1 MFGLIFLT
9 LAISLYIYMRLSRG
23 ITRSASCLVGK
34 TAIVTGAN
42 SGIGYQ
48 TVLNLASRGCRVI
61 MADVADMTQSKEK
74 IIEYTNNPNIV
85 TKFVDLAS
93 LQSVRD
99 FASDIVKSEE
109 KLDILINNAGI
120 SISKENRTKDGLHP
134 VMQINYFGPFL
145 LTHLLLDLLKKSA
158 PSRIVSTSSSFAF
171 LNTLSVKN
179 LNFNDKRGLFI
190 ERFHSYANSKLAL
203 IIASDILAE
212 KLKGTGVTC
221 NTIHPGFVATP
232 IMPKLYS
239 LTENI
244 FLNSITRLYWIF
256 YAKNPWEGSQTLVHV
271 AVSKKLEKVTGKYFW
286 DCKPFFKPPAAN
298 NKQFCKEIWKATEEL
313 VNLKPEEKL

>member
-1 MFGLIFLT
+1 M
-9 LAISLYIYMRLSRG
+9 
-23 ITRSASCLVGK
+23 
-34 TAIVTGAN
+34 
-42 SGIGYQ
+42 
-48 TVLNLASRGCRVI
+48 
-61 MADVADMTQSKEK
+61 
-74 IIEYTNNPNIV
+74 
-85 TKFVDLAS
+85 
-93 LQSVRD
+93 
-99 FASDIVKSEE
+99 
-109 KLDILINNAGI
+109 
-120 SISKENRTKDGLHP
+120 
-134 VMQINYFGPFL
+134 
-145 LTHLLLDLLKKSA
+145 LKKSA

-256 YAKNPWEGSQTLVHV
+256 YAKVSNVVFELTLTANFDLLQNPWEGSQTLVHV